1 MNAKKENANHF
12 SLIPV
17 KEEGHGITE
26 TEREGETFWSDEEET
41 LEPEEEVHWQNHF
54 SPQGMICSTDRIY
67 LTAEETLILPEDING
82 SGNKEEEKMY
92 YTKSDSMK
100 LERFL
105 QQEQNHLW
113 KKPKQKCNQ
122 HAQRCEVCD
131 LLSRR
136 NLNRENELVQK
147 SWDAVT
153 AREIEPGKY
162 LITNNYQYRHNTAMT
177 YDPSKSNMEEAQG
190 HAKRVIRRAHKQGSL
205 HLFE

>member
-1 MNAKKENANHF
+1 
-12 SLIPV
+12 
-17 KEEGHGITE
+17 
-26 TEREGETFWSDEEET
+26 
-41 LEPEEEVHWQNHF
+41 
-54 SPQGMICSTDRIY
+54 MICSTDRIY

-136 NLNRENELVQK
+136 NSNRENELVQK

-162 LITNNYQYRHNTAMT
+162 LITNN
-177 YDPSKSNMEEAQG
+177 
-190 HAKRVIRRAHKQGSL
+190 
-205 HLFE
+205 